1 MAIGINLDN
10 DDPPMQRGPMFGPR
24 PGTWTLS
31 SKTDPRFDMSG
42 RALVGGLRCP
52 QEAKDAMEVK
62 ARELGEPVP
71 KDLMFSYMKD

>member
-1 MAIGINLDN
+1 MAIGIDLNS
-10 DDPPMQRGPMFGPR
+10 DDPPLRGGSMFGLR

-31 SKTDPRFDMSG
+31 SKTDPRFNMSG
-42 RALVGGLRCP
+42 RALVGGFQCP
-52 QEAKDAMEVK
+52 QEAEDAMEAK